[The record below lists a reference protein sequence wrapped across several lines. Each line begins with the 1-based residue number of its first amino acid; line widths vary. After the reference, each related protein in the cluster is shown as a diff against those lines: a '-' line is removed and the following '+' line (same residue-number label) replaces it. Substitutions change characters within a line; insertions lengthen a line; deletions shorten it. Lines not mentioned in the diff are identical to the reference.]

1 MASNLILYISYIM
14 VITKTYSKF
23 IKLLGEHSQ
32 PTVDLSG
39 ITDIVLLAH
48 RKMIS
53 LGLYTEFSSK
63 N

>member
-1 MASNLILYISYIM
+1 M

-39 ITDIVLLAH
+39 ITDIVLLVDK
-48 RKMIS
+48 RLFS
-53 LGLYTEFSSK
+53 LK
-63 N
+63 P

>member
-1 MASNLILYISYIM
+1 M